1 MVRRGG
7 GTQVKHM
14 SGWEVNGR
22 VWFSGEGSET
32 VVCYD
37 SKG

>member
-1 MVRRGG
+1 MDGMVRRGG

-22 VWFSGEGSET
+22 VWFSGEGS
-32 VVCYD
+32 
-37 SKG
+37 